1 MTDLEQSLDANY
13 KIEAVDCAIDVL
25 MAVAGEADL
34 SMSEVARKVGGSR
47 QRIFRMLKTLEA
59 RGLIEKSRDGKS
71 FRLGYLSLV
80 VGNAAKAQMDI
91 IRLAEPVMRDAGI
104 QVDETIQLRIR
115 EGLETICVG
124 RWEPDRDIRVH
135 AVIGRRRPLHAGSS
149 KIFLAY
155 MSEEQRE
162 LYLAKHLTSFT
173 LNTPTNPDI
182 LRSRLMEIRSKG
194 FLVSRGEVSEDLV
207 SVTAPVF
214 AADKSVLA
222 SINISAPAARSD
234 AADLD
239 NWIRI
244 IVDASIQLSRM
255 LGYPGPR

>member
-1 MTDLEQSLDANY
+1 MANLEQTIDANY

-25 MAVAGEADL
+25 MAVTSEPDL
-34 SMSEVARKVGGSR
+34 SMSDIARKVGGSR

-71 FRLGYLSLV
+71 YRLGYLSLV

-91 IRLAEPVMRDAGI
+91 IRLAEPIMREAGL
-104 QVDETIQLRIR
+104 QVDETVQLRIR

-124 RWEPDRDIRVH
+124 RWEPERDIRVH

-155 MSEEQRE
+155 LPQDQQEQ
-162 LYLAKHLTSFT
+162 YLASDLTRFT
-173 LNTPTNPDI
+173 SHTPTDPAL
-182 LRSRLMEIRSKG
+182 LRARLAEIRSTG
-194 FLVSRGEVSEDLV
+194 FLVSRGEISEDLV

-222 SINISAPAARSD
+222 SINISAPSVRSD